1 MDVSALGE
9 DVINT
14 DDIFKE
20 VLADNGIAVGDKNLG
35 DVLFSLFKSDSK
47 KAAEVY
53 AETLTRMQ
61 AAADA
66 GNTVITTSGRFAKN
80 ADMILINKNDDVIE
94 EALGKKAVANIRSYE
109 LGAKKAKVSKNI
121 EMFEITEQ
129 VGDVLT
135 GKAKTYTVKERI
147 KGKVKQSIEDATTLE
162 ELEDI
167 RNNTTNLMAE
177 DEGLSIEDFTKLM
190 NKKMQEL
197 SSKIPTF
204 EEVGKNDLL
213 VMKDRKK
220 YGRSGIVQVL
230 GKNTS
235 DNTIRI
241 KPLNSEETMILNP
254 TDLKNGVEY
263 MYRQNAENIPTG
275 VTVTP
280 DEVENSNTNVSNAV
294 DVNGVD
300 AINADLEKAKAADQK
315 EIDDEFDNS
324 LGCE

>member
-1 MDVSALGE
+1 M
-9 DVINT
+9 
-14 DDIFKE
+14 
-20 VLADNGIAVGDKNLG
+20 
-35 DVLFSLFKSDSK
+35 FKSDK
-47 KAAEVY
+47 NKATAVY
-53 AETLTRMQ
+53 DETLARMQ

-66 GNTVITTSGRFAKN
+66 GNTVVTTLGRFAKN
-80 ADMILINKNDDVIE
+80 ADMLLINKSDDVIE
-94 EALGKKAVANIRSYE
+94 EALDKKAIAKIR
-109 LGAKKAKVSKNI
+109 AKKAKVTKNI
-121 EMFEITEQ
+121 EIFEITQ
-129 VGDVLT
+129 PVADVLT
-135 GKAKTYTVKERI
+135 GKGKTYTVKERI
-147 KGKVKQSIEDATTLE
+147 KGKVKQSIEEATTLE

-177 DEGLSIEDFTKLM
+177 DEGLSIEEFTKLM

-230 GKNTS
+230 GKNTT

-241 KPLNSEETMILNP
+241 KPLNSDETMTLSP
-254 TDLKNGVEY
+254 TDLKNSVEY
-263 MYRQNAENIPTG
+263 MYRQNAENIPAG
-275 VTVTP
+275 VTVTN
-280 DEVENSNTNVSNAV
+280 DEVENSNTNVNNAV
-294 DVNGVD
+294 DINGVD
-300 AINADLEKAKAADQK
+300 AINADLDRAKSADKK